1 MGISFQGTWGIKLRC
16 RRSYVIVMRRHI
28 WTRGAIG
35 GGWLDQTRPVGK
47 STCSF
52 LPTRPSACSPGLLEV
67 GHGARL
73 SQRRH
78 TVHTG
83 LFKHVLPADF
93 VCAGAVL
100 LRGCVWLCE
109 RGCSLAAVSGRL
121 QHWTLCGGLQDVPSV
136 AVAHRLSCSS
146 AHGVPQDH
154 RLNPC
159 LLHWLADSSPPGKPH
174 IVALYKMMYS

>member
-1 MGISFQGTWGIKLRC
+1 MGPSLEAGC
-16 RRSYVIVMRRHI
+16 
-28 WTRGAIG
+28 TRLAGCAS
-35 GGWLDQTRPVGK
+35 LAHQTRIVHLL
-47 STCSF
+47 
-52 LPTRPSACSPGLLEV
+52 LPSHRPSPRHLEV

-73 SQRRH
+73 PQRRH

-93 VCAGAVL
+93 VCAGSVL

-109 RGCSLAAVSGRL
+109 QGAPSLRCLGVCSTGLSAAR
-121 QHWTLCGGLQDVPSV
+121 GLQDVLASV
-136 AVAHRLSCSS
+136 TAAHRLTCSL
-146 AHGVPQDH
+146 ARGVPQDH
-154 RLNPC
+154 RSNPC

>member
-1 MGISFQGTWGIKLRC
+1 
-16 RRSYVIVMRRHI
+16 MRVGPSV
-28 WTRGAIG
+28 GA
-35 GGWLDQTRPVGK
+35 GWIRLAPMGK
-47 STCSF
+47 SACSF

-109 RGCSLAAVSGRL
+109 RGCSLAAVSGHL
-121 QHWTLCGGLQDVPSV
+121 QHCLSVVGSRTCPQSLWLTVSV
-136 AVAHRLSCSS
+136 APWRM
-146 AHGVPQDH
+146 G
-154 RLNPC
+154 
-159 LLHWLADSSPPGKPH
+159 SPR
-174 IVALYKMMYS
+174 ITD

>member
-47 STCSF
+47 SACSF

-109 RGCSLAAVSGRL
+109 RGAPSLRCLGVCS
-121 QHWTLCGGLQDVPSV
+121 TGLSV
-136 AVAHRLSCSS
+136 AGSRTCPQALRLTVSVAPRHM
-146 AHGVPQDH
+146 G
-154 RLNPC
+154 
-159 LLHWLADSSPPGKPH
+159 SPR
-174 IVALYKMMYS
+174 ITD

>member
-47 STCSF
+47 SACSF

-109 RGCSLAAVSGRL
+109 RGCSLAVVSGRL
-121 QHWTLCGGLQDVPSV
+121 QHWTLCGGFQDVPSV
-136 AVAHRLSCSS
+136 SVAHRLSCSS
-146 AHGVPQDH
+146 AHGAPRITD
-154 RLNPC
+154 
-159 LLHWLADSSPPGKPH
+159 
-174 IVALYKMMYS
+174 